1 MDKSALL
8 TCFYMQIHASMVYI
22 ASSSSSN
29 SGVAKPEIWD
39 VIVVCD
45 SCSIVAWSLHF
56 NPHLHVHLDPQSLL
70 GLTTVVTAFPDRNQ
84 VWPFIC
90 NTVTSHLLYT

>member
-1 MDKSALL
+1 MLL
-8 TCFYMQIHASMVYI
+8 HPNPCKHGV

-39 VIVVCD
+39 VIVDNKLCD
-45 SCSIVAWSLHF
+45 SSSIVAWSLHF
-56 NPHLHVHLDPQSLL
+56 NPHLHVHLDPQLLL

-90 NTVTSHLLYT
+90 NTVASHLLYT